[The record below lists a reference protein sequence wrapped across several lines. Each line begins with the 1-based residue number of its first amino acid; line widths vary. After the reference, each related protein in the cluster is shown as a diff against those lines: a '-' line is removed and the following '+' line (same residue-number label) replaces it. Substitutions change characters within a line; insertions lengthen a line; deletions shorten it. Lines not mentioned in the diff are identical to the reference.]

1 MDNLVLEKNYFDE
14 IYNNLISSRSPKI
27 SKTKFF
33 LLTNEFEALGMKLK
47 NQFCLTNYADKLFD
61 SSSGKPNL
69 DFFKFYENISKS
81 NAALICTAGLDV
93 ELNINNF
100 TKKNAFVVSDW
111 LSKLRAS
118 GSKLFLT
125 LKTNKGRMNKKDGE
139 SFALSASLS
148 KEYNN
153 INNYALPAFDSQLKR
168 IAKCFLEGAEF
179 AKNSNFDG
187 LVIDGSLSNLLGEM
201 TSKEFNRRKLG
212 YFMARDE
219 FVGYI
224 LENISKNVKKMPI
237 LYKIS
242 PFSFLNDCFGD
253 ENILSLSGANIKG
266 TDKAI
271 FELLKNLVK
280 LGVDGF
286 LFEFGVK
293 ENEFLSE
300 FAPNL
305 GENIFAEFYDNLE
318 KYFAENKLKNKFGED
333 VILILS
339 DNFGDFKQKT
349 ENSKRMFEITKEI
362 YSDIDFIKKAAS
374 GCDINHCI
382 RCGIC
387 KKYAEQQNKVVCT
400 INPELSY
407 SLNVNFKQK
416 INNVAVV
423 GAGTSG
429 IVAATTLAR
438 RGYSVVLFEKG
449 DKLNKN
455 GKSCE
460 VFSFDKRLQHF
471 NNYIEK
477 SAKTLEEQNKLTI
490 KLGTEFKANDA
501 KNFEA
506 VVLATGFR
514 ELFLGVPG
522 AVLRSVVSLFDILSK
537 KISFEGNKH
546 IVIYAK
552 SELSFKLA
560 LYLCENKYDVAVVI
574 PSSEFLINLPQ
585 SSMSYYLTSAKKLK
599 LKVFVCAEVKN
610 INEDS
615 VELYCNYKTRNLS
628 FVSIINN
635 MRSGKTYKFQPE
647 AKTIDCNLFIYDPDL
662 AENNRLFYDIVK
674 SGYMGELYMVGD
686 ALKVSDLLHEVQ
698 TGYFVGNNV

>member
-14 IYNNLISSRSPKI
+14 IYNNLISSETPKV
-27 SKTKFF
+27 SKTRF
-33 LLTNEFEALGMKLK
+33 LPLIDEFDTLGMKLK
-47 NQFCLTNYADKLFD
+47 NRFCLTNYADMLFD
-61 SSSGKPNL
+61 LSGKPNL
-69 DFFKFYENISKS
+69 DFFNFYENISKS
-81 NAALICTAGLDV
+81 NVALICTAGLDV

-100 TKKNAFVVSDW
+100 TQKNALILSDW
-111 LSKLRAS
+111 LSKLRTS
-118 GSKLFLT
+118 GAKIFLT
-125 LKTNKGRMNKKDGE
+125 LKTNKGRTNKQEGE
-139 SFALSASLS
+139 AFALSASLS
-148 KEYNN
+148 REYTNVNN
-153 INNYALPAFDSQLKR
+153 FAIPAFDSQLKR
-168 IAKCFLEGAEF
+168 IAKCYLEGAQF
-179 AKNSNFDG
+179 AKNANFDG
-187 LVIDGSLSNLLGEM
+187 IVFDGSLSNLLGEM

-219 FVGYI
+219 FVSF
-224 LENISKNVKKMPI
+224 LFENIDKNVKKMPI

-253 ENILSLSGANIKG
+253 EKVLSLNGANIRG
-266 TDKAI
+266 TDEVI
-271 FELLKNLVK
+271 FSLLKKLVK

-286 LFEFGVK
+286 LFEFGAK
-293 ENEFLSE
+293 ENEFLAE
-300 FAPNL
+300 FAPSL
-305 GENIFAEFYDNLE
+305 GKNIFEEFYDNLE
-318 KYFAENKLKNKFGED
+318 KFFAENKLKNKFGED
-333 VILILS
+333 VLLILS
-339 DNFGDFKQKT
+339 DNFGEYRQKR
-349 ENSKRMFEITKEI
+349 ENSMRMFEITKEI

-374 GCDINHCI
+374 GCDINQCI

-407 SLNVNFKQK
+407 SLNVNFKKK
-416 INNVAVV
+416 IQNIAVV

-429 IVAATTLAR
+429 IIAATTLAR
-438 RGYSVVLFEKG
+438 RGYNVSLFEKERQ
-449 DKLNKN
+449 LNKN

-460 VFSFDKRLQHF
+460 VFSFDKRLEHF
-471 NNYIEK
+471 NRYIEK
-477 SAKTLEEQNKLTI
+477 TAKLLEEQNKLTI
-490 KLGTEFKANDA
+490 KLGTEFKAVDA

-522 AVLRSVVSLFDILSK
+522 AVLRTVVSIFDILSK
-537 KISFEGNKH
+537 KISFEGKKH

-560 LYLCENKYDVAVVI
+560 LYLCENKFDVAVVI
-574 PSSEFLINLPQ
+574 PNASFLFDLPQ
-585 SSMSYYLTSAKKLK
+585 SLMSYYLISAKKLK

-615 VELYCNYKTRNLS
+615 VELFCNYKTRNLS
-628 FVSIINN
+628 FLSVINN

-674 SGYMGELYMVGD
+674 SGYLGEIYMVGD
-686 ALKVSDLLHEVQ
+686 ALKVSDLLHEVR
-698 TGYFVGNNV
+698 TGYFVGNNI